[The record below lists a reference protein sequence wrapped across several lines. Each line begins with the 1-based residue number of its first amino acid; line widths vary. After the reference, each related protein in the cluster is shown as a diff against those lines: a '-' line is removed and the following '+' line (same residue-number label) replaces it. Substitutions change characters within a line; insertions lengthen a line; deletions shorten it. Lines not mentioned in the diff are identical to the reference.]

1 MRTKITA
8 RHFKLNEELKTF
20 VEDEVMRLKKY
31 YSGIIDT
38 EVILSWEKFHRLAE
52 IHVTVFGDRL
62 KAEERSEDMHK
73 SVTLA
78 VDKLERQVIKYK
90 ERLHH
95 FEHEKAQVQPIDDEA
110 NPTIPKRGED
120 F

>member
-1 MRTKITA
+1 MRTNITA
-8 RHFKLNEELKTF
+8 RHFKLQEDLKTF
-20 VEDEVMRLKKY
+20 VEEEVFRLKKY
-31 YSGIIDT
+31 YTGIIDAD
-38 EVILSWEKFHRLAE
+38 VILSWEKFHRLAE
-52 IHVTVFGDRL
+52 IQVNVYGVKL
-62 KAEERSEDMHK
+62 KAEERSEDMKK

-95 FEHEKAQVQPIDDEA
+95 FEHEKTQGQPIVEQPDPFSE
-110 NPTIPKRGED
+110 NQGEG

>member
-8 RHFKLNEELKTF
+8 RHFKLTEELKTF
-20 VEDEVMRLKKY
+20 VEDEVFRLKKY
-31 YSGIIDT
+31 YAGIIDT

-62 KAEERSEDMHK
+62 KAEERSEEMKK

-95 FEHEKAQVQPIDDEA
+95 FEHQKTQGQIIVDETDSS
-110 NPTIPKRGED
+110 NQDRGED